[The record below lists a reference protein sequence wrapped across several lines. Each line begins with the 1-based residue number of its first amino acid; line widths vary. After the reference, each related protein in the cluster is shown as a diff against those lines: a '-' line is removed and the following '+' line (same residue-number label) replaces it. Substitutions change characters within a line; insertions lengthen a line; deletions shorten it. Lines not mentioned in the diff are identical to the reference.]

1 MKTCDCLIVG
11 GGSAAL
17 ACALSLYQ
25 QGIHDVIIVERDA
38 FLGGVLNQCIHNGF
52 GLQVFKAEL
61 TGPQYAQRY
70 IDLLKRISITVYSQA
85 TVLSLDE
92 NKKAV
97 ILSKK
102 EGYIELQA
110 KAVVMA
116 SGCRERSRGSI
127 SIPGDRCCGIMS
139 AGTAQHYLNLD
150 GYLPGKN
157 VFILGSGDIGLIM
170 ARRMTLEGAVVHGVA
185 EIMPYSNGLKRNIVQ
200 CLNDFDIPLYLS
212 TTVVKTIGKQR
223 LEKIVLAKVDEH
235 LKPIPGTEWEVEVDC
250 LLLSIGL
257 IPELRLLDDLPI
269 KRDPSTKSVC
279 VNESYE
285 TNLPGFFVC
294 GNALHVHDLV
304 DFVSREAEQCGH
316 FVARYLTN
324 QLHEGASI
332 DCTAL
337 NNVAALVPQCIRLEN
352 IDQEV
357 EFTFRVRKPMKNC
370 ELVILKNGEELKRIR
385 KRVVLPAEMEMVRLT
400 AHELEGLTSLGFE
413 MRECI

>member
-25 QGIHDVIIVERDA
+25 QGIHDVVVVERDD

-70 IDLLKRISITVYSQA
+70 IDLLKRINITVYSQA

-92 NKKAV
+92 NKKAI
-97 ILSKK
+97 ILSEK
-102 EGYIELQA
+102 EGYIALQA

-127 SIPGDRCCGIMS
+127 SIPGDRCGGIMS
-139 AGTAQHYLNLD
+139 AGTAQRYLNLD

-157 VFILGSGDIGLIM
+157 IFILGSGDIGLIM

-212 TTVVKTIGKQR
+212 TTVVRTIGKNR
-223 LEKIVLAKVDEH
+223 LEKIVLAKVDEQ
-235 LKPIPGTEWEVEVDC
+235 LKPIPNTEWEVEVDC
-250 LLLSIGL
+250 LLLSVGL
-257 IPELRLLDDLPI
+257 IPEIRLLDDLPL
-269 KRDPSTKSVC
+269 KRDPSTKSVK

-285 TNLPGFFVC
+285 TNLPGFFIC

-316 FVARYLTN
+316 FVARYLKN
-324 QLHEGASI
+324 QLHEGAAI
-332 DCTAL
+332 DCKAL
-337 NNVAALVPQCIRLEN
+337 NNVTALVPQCIRVEN

-385 KRVVLPAEMEMVRLT
+385 KRVVLPAEMEMVRLS

-413 MRECI
+413 MRECV

>member
-25 QGIHDVIIVERDA
+25 QGIHDVVIVERDNT
-38 FLGGVLNQCIHNGF
+38 LGGVLNQCIHNGF

-92 NKKAV
+92 KKNAM

-102 EGYIELQA
+102 EGYIKLQA

-150 GYLPGKN
+150 GYLPGKD

-200 CLNDFDIPLYLS
+200 CLEDFNIPLYLS
-212 TTVVKTIGKQR
+212 TTVVKTIGRNR
-223 LEKIVLAKVDEH
+223 LEKIVLAKVDEN
-235 LKPIPGTEWEVEVDC
+235 LKPIAGSEWEVECDC
-250 LLLSIGL
+250 LLLSVGL
-257 IPELRLLDDLPI
+257 IPELRLFDDLPI
-269 KRDPSTKSVC
+269 IQDPATKSAR

-304 DFVSREAEQCGH
+304 DFVSREAEQCGR
-316 FVARYLTN
+316 FVARYLKN
-324 QLHEGASI
+324 QLHEGAAV
-332 DCTAL
+332 DCIAL
-337 NNVAALVPQCIRLEN
+337 NNVTALVPQCLRVEN

-357 EFTFRVRKPMKNC
+357 EFTFRVRRPMKNC
-370 ELVILKNGEELKRIR
+370 ELIIVKNGEELRRIR
-385 KRVVLPAEMEMVRLT
+385 KRVVLPAEMETVRLS
-400 AHELEGLTSLGFE
+400 AKELKGLTSLSFE
-413 MRECI
+413 MRECE

>member
-25 QGIHDVIIVERDA
+25 QGIHDVVVVERDT

-70 IDLLKRISITVYSQA
+70 IDLLKRINITVYSQA

-92 NKKAV
+92 NKNAV

-102 EGYIELQA
+102 EGYIAIQA

-157 VFILGSGDIGLIM
+157 IFILGSGDIGLIM

-212 TTVVKTIGKQR
+212 TTVVKTIGKNR
-223 LEKIVLAKVDEH
+223 LEKIVLAKVDEQ
-235 LKPIPGTEWEVEVDC
+235 LKPIPGTEWEEEVDC
-250 LLLSIGL
+250 LLLSVGL

-269 KRDPSTKSVC
+269 ERDPSTKSVK

-316 FVARYLTN
+316 FAARYLKN
-324 QLHEGASI
+324 QLHEGAAV

-337 NNVAALVPQCIRLEN
+337 NNVTALVPQRIRVEN

-370 ELVILKNGEELKRIR
+370 ELVILKNGQELKHIR
-385 KRVVLPAEMEMVRLT
+385 KRVVLPAEMEMVRLS
-400 AHELEGLTSLGFE
+400 AQELEGLTSLGFE
-413 MRECI
+413 MRECV